1 MRTAI
6 PPERLLVFDV
16 KNGWEPLCRFLAKPV
31 PAMPFPRTNDREGFW
46 DLARQ
51 ATG

>member
-1 MRTAI
+1 LDA
-6 PPERLLVFDV
+6 
-16 KNGWEPLCRFLAKPV
+16 KYGWEPLCRFLDQPV
-31 PAMPFPRTNDREGFW
+31 PTIPFPRTNDREGFW